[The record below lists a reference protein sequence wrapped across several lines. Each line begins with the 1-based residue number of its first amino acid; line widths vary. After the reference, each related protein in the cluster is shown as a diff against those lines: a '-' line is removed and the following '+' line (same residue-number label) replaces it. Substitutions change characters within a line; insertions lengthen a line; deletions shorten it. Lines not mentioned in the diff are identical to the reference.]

1 MADNTRVNELQDKL
15 LQAMDILNAQAL
27 NSISFDK
34 TITCK
39 IENDKDKKDGKY
51 EVNDGNRIFT
61 AYSNDTR
68 LRTDDTVYVTVPEG
82 NFENQK
88 MIIGKKTADNDK
100 PFNFTQPFDTFFDM
114 TGNLADN
121 IEECGLLANDIKDE
135 HKTLVTKLEDC
146 FTSKTILDIN
156 ENTSNFPT
164 DLINYPR
171 LAVRADFRSW
181 IKNAVRGNY
190 GLSITLTTEKPN
202 TTTGQTENGTY
213 NYLLDS
219 SMMYGNPYNFET
231 YYSQE
236 IVLDLEKQDIG
247 RVVGIRI
254 DFYQNAN
261 FYDKFNNP
269 IPSSENGFLKYITGN
284 KEYQRYGDEVRIND
298 KQELELKKQGNGY
311 YKTNEDNDTKLES
324 NIFINNLEI
333 YFGQDISS
341 FQTDLVELYTKNK
354 NTYKRSTSA
363 EEDNIIVNQKEIK
376 IRWVHL
382 KDGKPIDMNIEKNRE
397 NISYEIRWYRY
408 CVGAAATDEY
418 CGVYWEQIK
427 DINNFLY
434 VFNPDINRQQEKI
447 KAIIICDS
455 IPYKSNEL
463 IFENEEDLPPSEQA
477 QHIMNALNIVVDDG
491 TNGNYMVYGQDN
503 SIKETEYG
511 KIERS
516 LSAQFDADNDG
527 IHESNI
533 ELEKAN
539 IEWIFPTD
547 NSMIELIS
555 IVNNIPKYKI
565 ASHYSPSKTNN
576 TIGCKYILN
585 SVVYI
590 TEIEFTFGPAG
601 TMGSE
606 QTLVID
612 FVDDTNAIDLDSNTQ
627 VYELIVRIYDK
638 ENKEIFNISNINWS
652 FYYDSGHLL
661 LNNKTNQI
669 CSLTK
674 QTGLKHEE
682 LYILKV
688 EVGDLE
694 TYFPIPLKS
703 SNNCDYISGPTQV
716 IYQSNGEPAYY
727 NQEYQAYNEN
737 SLITEQLNW
746 SIISTDTSINNR
758 GAYDAS
764 IENGKLK
771 PIGVYVSNA
780 PVYGVKCVKNEKVIW
795 TQPILVLQNKWPSAV
810 INKWNGKSIEIDNKN
825 GTILTQALAAG
836 SKNINNEFSG
846 VMIGKWQH
854 TDTES
859 SLKQTGVYGFHNGAM
874 SYAFTEDGKAFL
886 GKEGRG
892 RIYFD
897 GDNSTIY
904 SKNYI
909 NNYGM
914 KIDLGGDNT
923 PYIDMKNG
931 ANNYIKM
938 DFNDNTPRLKV
949 QSGDSYFL
957 LDTANNSSKIYLKG
971 SKGQKVGAIT
981 LSTKSTDDPLT
992 IGNNF
997 RVEWDGT
1004 LFAKNGEFSGT
1015 IYADDGTLSNLEITG
1030 NLSIVD
1036 GGNISV
1042 DQGAIYVSAE
1052 KYDNDGPIYVDYNKN
1067 ELGSFGIVIGRDGDS
1082 GRTTYNIGITS
1093 SNFIVNRYKPSI
1105 VLESQRNVRLS
1116 ASSQIFLDSDSIQI
1130 TGNAAK
1136 AENQHGIYARFA

>member
-1 MADNTRVNELQDKL
+1 MADNTRVNDLQDKL
-15 LQAMDILNAQAL
+15 LKAMDILNAQAL

-156 ENTSNFPT
+156 EDTNNFPT

-247 RVVGIRI
+247 RVVGIKV

-269 IPSSENGFLKYITGN
+269 IPSSESGFLKYETSN
-284 KEYQRYGDEVRIND
+284 EYQRYGDIVQSND
-298 KQELELKKQGNGY
+298 VGDLILNTSGNGY
-311 YKTNEDNDTKLES
+311 YKTNLNDIKLEL
-324 NIFINNLEI
+324 NLFVNNLEI

-341 FQTDLVELYTKNK
+341 FETDLVELYTINK
-354 NTYKRSTSA
+354 NTYKRSTSIT
-363 EEDNIIVNQKEIK
+363 ENNTITNQKEIK

-382 KDGKPIDMNIEKNRE
+382 KDGNPIDMNIEKNQKD
-397 NISYEIRWYRY
+397 IQYEIRWYRY
-408 CVGAAATDEY
+408 QIGAAATDEY
-418 CGVYWEQIK
+418 CGVYWEKIQGVNGFNYI
-427 DINNFLY
+427 
-434 VFNPDINRQQEKI
+434 FNPDVNRQQEKI

-455 IPYKSNEL
+455 VPYRSNEI
-463 IFENEEDLPPSEQA
+463 IFENEENLPPSQEA
-477 QHIMNALNIVVDDG
+477 QHIMSALNIIVDDG
-491 TNGNYMVYGQDN
+491 SNGNYMIYGQDN
-503 SIKETEYG
+503 SIKDTDYG
-511 KIERS
+511 KLERT
-516 LSAQFDADNDG
+516 LSVRFDADNDG
-527 IHESNI
+527 KHESNI
-533 ELEKAN
+533 ELQTAD

-555 IVNNIPKYKI
+555 ITNNIPKYKI
-565 ASHYSPSKTNN
+565 ASYYSPSKTNN
-576 TIGCKYILN
+576 TISCKYTLN
-585 SVVYI
+585 TVVYI

-606 QTLVID
+606 QTLIID
-612 FVDDTNAIDLDSNTQ
+612 FVDDTNAIDLNSNTQ
-627 VYELIVRIYDK
+627 VYKLIVRVYDK
-638 ENKEIFNISNINWS
+638 ENKEVSNISNINWS

-661 LNNKTNQI
+661 LDNETNQI
-669 CSLTK
+669 CNLIK
-674 QTGLKHEE
+674 QDGLKHEE

-688 EVGDLE
+688 EVGELE

-703 SNNCDYISGPTQV
+703 SNNCDYISGPTQI
-716 IYQSNGEPAYY
+716 IYQSNGEPVYY
-727 NQEYQAYNEN
+727 NQKYQAYNEN
-737 SLITEQLNW
+737 SLITEQLDW
-746 SIISTDTSINNR
+746 SIISTDTSIKNK

-780 PVYGVKCVKNEKVIW
+780 PVYGVKCVKNGYVIW

-810 INKWNGKSIEIDNKN
+810 INKWDGKSIEIDNKN

-836 SKNINNEFSG
+836 SKNTNNEFSG

-854 TDTES
+854 TDIES
-859 SLKQTGVYGFHNGAM
+859 SLKQTGIYGFHNGAM
-874 SYAFTEDGKAFL
+874 SYAFTEDGQAFL
-886 GKEGRG
+886 GKENRG
-892 RIYFD
+892 RIYFN
-897 GDNSTIY
+897 GDNATIY
-904 SKNYI
+904 SKNYKT
-909 NNYGM
+909 NHQGM
-914 KIDLGGDNT
+914 MIDLGGDNT
-923 PYIDMKNG
+923 PYINMKYG
-931 ANNYIKM
+931 SNNYLEMAFNSNYPYIKIKS
-938 DFNDNTPRLKV
+938 NKNTIQLSSTDEGSEIHLEKSSS
-949 QSGDSYFL
+949 QYITITS
-957 LDTANNSSKIYLKG
+957 NSSKYPI
-971 SKGQKVGAIT
+971 QV
-981 LSTKSTDDPLT
+981 
-992 IGNNF
+992 GNNKF
-997 RVEWDGT
+997 KVDWSGNLYANGGTFKGT
-1004 LFAKNGEFSGT
+1004 LN
-1015 IYADDGTLSNLEITG
+1015 ADDGYLNNLDVTG
-1030 NLSIVD
+1030 QLSIAM
-1036 GGNISV
+1036 NNSW
-1042 DQGAIYVSAE
+1042 SRT
-1052 KYDNDGPIYVDYNKN
+1052 GPIYLYTFEKTKQMGYIGFV
-1067 ELGSFGIVIGRDGDS
+1067 LGSDGQNN
-1082 GRTTYNIGITS
+1082 TQNIGIKS
-1093 SNFIVNRYKPSI
+1093 SNSYGI
-1105 VLESQRNVRLS
+1105 VLESATNARIS
-1116 ASSQIFLDSDSIQI
+1116 ANNGIFIDANEIHFM
-1130 TGNAAK
+1130 NCEAK
-1136 AENQHGIYARFA
+1136 NQYGIYARFA

>member
-1 MADNTRVNELQDKL
+1 MADNTRVNDLQDKL
-15 LQAMDILNAQAL
+15 LKAMDILNAQAL

-61 AYSNDTR
+61 AYSNDTK

-114 TGNLADN
+114 TGNLVDN

-247 RVVGIRI
+247 RIIGIRV

-269 IPSSENGFLKYITGN
+269 IPSSEGGYLKYETDN
-284 KEYQRYGDEVRIND
+284 KEYQRYGDEIRIND
-298 KQELELKKQGNGY
+298 EQKIELKKQGQGY
-311 YKTNEDNDTKLES
+311 YKFDEIDIKLE
-324 NIFINNLEI
+324 NNLFVDNLEI

-354 NTYKRSTSA
+354 NTYKRSTST
-363 EEDNIIVNQKEIK
+363 EENNIIVNQKEIK

-397 NISYEIRWYRY
+397 NISYEIRWYKY

-434 VFNPDINRQQEKI
+434 LFNPDVNRQQEKI

-455 IPYKSNEL
+455 VPYRSNEI
-463 IFENEEDLPPSEQA
+463 IFENEENLPPSEEV
-477 QHIMNALNIVVDDG
+477 QHIMNALNIIVDDG
-491 TNGNYMVYGQDN
+491 SNGNYMIYGQDN
-503 SIKETEYG
+503 SIKDTDYG
-511 KIERS
+511 KLERT
-516 LSAQFDADNDG
+516 LSVHFDADNDG
-527 IHESNI
+527 KHESNI
-533 ELEKAN
+533 ELQTAD

-555 IVNNIPKYKI
+555 ITNNIPKYKI
-565 ASHYSPSKTNN
+565 ASYYSPSKTNN
-576 TIGCKYILN
+576 TISCKYTLN
-585 SVVYI
+585 TVVYI

-627 VYELIVRIYDK
+627 VYELIVRVYDK
-638 ENKEIFNISNINWS
+638 ENKEISNISNVNWS
-652 FYYDSGHLL
+652 FYYESGHLL
-661 LNNKTNQI
+661 LNNKINQI

-688 EVGDLE
+688 EVGELE

-716 IYQSNGEPAYY
+716 IYQSNGEPVYY
-727 NQEYQAYNEN
+727 NQTYQAYNEN
-737 SLITEQLNW
+737 NLITEELGWN
-746 SIISTDTSINNR
+746 IISTDTSINNK

-780 PVYGVKCVKNEKVIW
+780 PVYGVKCVKNGDVIW

-810 INKWNGKSIEIDNKN
+810 INKWDGKSIEIDNKN

-836 SKNINNEFSG
+836 SKNTNNEFSG

-854 TDTES
+854 TDIEN

-904 SKNYI
+904 SKNYT

-931 ANNYIKM
+931 LNNYIKM
-938 DFNDNTPRLKV
+938 DFNNNTPRLRV

-957 LDTANNSSKIYLKG
+957 LDTYTNSSKIELKG
-971 SKGQKVGAIT
+971 AKSSEYIIISSSHSDNP
-981 LSTKSTDDPLT
+981 LS
-992 IGNNF
+992 IGNKF
-997 RVEWDGT
+997 HIQWDGT
-1004 LFAKNGEFSGT
+1004 LYANGGEFTGT
-1015 IYADDGTLSNLEITG
+1015 IDATSGFLRNLTLTG
-1030 NLSIVD
+1030 NLKITD
-1036 GGNISV
+1036 GGNI
-1042 DQGAIYVSAE
+1042 YVEAE
-1052 KYDNDGPIYVDYNKN
+1052 KYTDDGPIYVDYNN
-1067 ELGSFGIVIGRDGDS
+1067 RQLGSFGLVVGKDGDTGS
-1082 GRTTYNIGITS
+1082 TTYNIGITS
-1093 SNFIVNRYKPSI
+1093 SNNVSNGTNKPSI

-1116 ASSQIFLDSDSIQI
+1116 ANEQIFIDAPAI
-1130 TGNAAK
+1130 TFKCDAK
-1136 AENQHGIYARFA
+1136 NQTGIYARFA

>member
-1 MADNTRVNELQDKL
+1 MANNTRVNELQDKL
-15 LQAMDILNAQAL
+15 LKAMDILNAQAL

-39 IENDKDKKDGKY
+39 IENDKDKKEGKY
-51 EVNDGNRIFT
+51 EVSDDNRIFA
-61 AYSNDTR
+61 AYSTDTR
-68 LRTDDTVYVTVPEG
+68 LRTGDTVYVTVPEG

-100 PFNFTQPFDTFFDM
+100 PFNFIQPFDTFFDM
-114 TGNLADN
+114 TGNLAGD
-121 IEECGLLANDIKDE
+121 IEEYGLLANDIKDE
-135 HKTLVTKLEDC
+135 HKTLITKLEDC

-156 ENTSNFPT
+156 ENISGFPT

-190 GLSITLTTEKPN
+190 GLLITLTTEKPN
-202 TTTGQTENGTY
+202 TTTGQTENGAY

-247 RVVGIRI
+247 RVIGIRV

-284 KEYQRYGDEVRIND
+284 KEYQRYGDEIRIND
-298 KQELELKKQGNGY
+298 KQELELKKQGKGY
-311 YKTNEDNDTKLES
+311 YKTNEDDDTKLEP

-341 FQTDLVELYTKNK
+341 FETDLVELYTKNK
-354 NTYKRSTSA
+354 NTYKRSTSTK
-363 EEDNIIVNQKEIK
+363 ENNVIINQKEIK

-382 KDGKPIDMNIEKNRE
+382 KDGNPIDMNIEKNQKDTQ
-397 NISYEIRWYRY
+397 YEIRWYKYR
-408 CVGAAATDEY
+408 VGAAAADEY
-418 CGVYWEQIK
+418 CGVYWEKIQGANGFNYI
-427 DINNFLY
+427 
-434 VFNPDINRQQEKI
+434 FNPDVNRQQEKI

-455 IPYKSNEL
+455 VPYRSNE
-463 IFENEEDLPPSEQA
+463 IVFENEENLPPSEEA
-477 QHIMNALNIVVDDG
+477 QHIMSALNIIVDDG
-491 TNGNYMVYGQDN
+491 SNGNYMIYGQDN
-503 SIKETEYG
+503 SIKDTDYG
-511 KIERS
+511 KMERT
-516 LSAQFDADNDG
+516 LSVRFDADNDG
-527 IHESNI
+527 KHESNI
-533 ELEKAN
+533 ELQTAD

-555 IVNNIPKYKI
+555 ITNNIPKYKI
-565 ASHYSPSKTNN
+565 ASYYSPSKTNN
-576 TIGCKYILN
+576 TIGCKYTLN
-585 SVVYI
+585 TVVYI
-590 TEIEFTFGPAG
+590 TETEFTFGPAG

-606 QTLVID
+606 QTLIID
-612 FVDDTNAIDLDSNTQ
+612 FVDDTNAIDLNSNIQT
-627 VYELIVRIYDK
+627 YELIIRVYDK
-638 ENKEIFNISNINWS
+638 ENKEISNISNINWS

-688 EVGDLE
+688 EVGELE

-737 SLITEQLNW
+737 GLITEQLDWN
-746 SIISTDTSINNR
+746 IISTDTSINNR

-780 PVYGVKCVKNEKVIW
+780 PVYGVKCVKNEDVIW
-795 TQPILVLQNKWPSAV
+795 TQPILVLQNKWPSTV
-810 INKWNGKSIEIDNKN
+810 INKWDGKSIEIDNKN

-836 SKNINNEFSG
+836 SKNTNNEFSG
-846 VMIGKWQH
+846 IMIGKWQH
-854 TDTES
+854 TDAES

-874 SYAFTEDGKAFL
+874 SYAFIEDGKAFL

-904 SKNYI
+904 SKNYKT
-909 NNYGM
+909 NQGM
-914 KIDLGGDNT
+914 MIDLGGDNT

-931 ANNYIKM
+931 SNNYIKM
-938 DFNDNTPRLKV
+938 DFNNNTPRLKV

-957 LDTANNSSKIYLKG
+957 LDTENNSSKIYLKG
-971 SKGQKVGAIT
+971 SKGQKAGAII

-992 IGNNF
+992 IGSNF
-997 RVEWDGT
+997 HIEWDGT
-1004 LFAKNGEFSGT
+1004 LHATNGNFSGT
-1015 IYADDGTLSNLEITG
+1015 IDADDGTLSNLDIDG
-1030 NLSIVD
+1030 SLSIVE
-1036 GGNISV
+1036 GG
-1042 DQGAIYVSAE
+1042 ALYLEAE
-1052 KYDNDGPIYVDYNKN
+1052 KYTRDGPIYIDYNDKQ
-1067 ELGSFGIVIGRDGDS
+1067 LGTFGLVVGKDGDTDS
-1082 GRTTYNIGITS
+1082 TTYNIGITS
-1093 SNFIVNRYKPSI
+1093 GSNTSNGVNFPSI
-1105 VLESQRNVRLS
+1105 VLESQRHIRLS
-1116 ASSQIFLDSDSIQI
+1116 AQNNGIVFIDADHI
-1130 TGNAAK
+1130 TFKCDAA
-1136 AENQHGIYARFA
+1136 NQSGIYARFA